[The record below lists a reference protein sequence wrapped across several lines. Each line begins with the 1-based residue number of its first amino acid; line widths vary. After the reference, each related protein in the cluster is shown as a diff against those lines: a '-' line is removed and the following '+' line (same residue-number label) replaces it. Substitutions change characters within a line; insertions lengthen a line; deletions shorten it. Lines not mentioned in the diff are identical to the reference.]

1 MRYSKLKIFSGTA
14 NPDLAEEVSAIS
26 GIPISNAEIFK
37 FSNDDTFVKINDNV
51 RGSDVFIIQPTCF
64 PVNDNIM
71 ELLIMIDSLKRA
83 SASRITC
90 IIPYYG
96 YARSDKKDQP
106 RVPITA
112 KLVADLITVA
122 GANRVITM
130 DLHADQIQ
138 GFFNIPVD
146 HLYAMPVFAK
156 HLLNLEIKP
165 ADMVIVSPD
174 SGGANRARYF
184 AKRMGC
190 PFAIGDKRRL
200 GNNNS
205 AEVLSVIGDVAGKVA
220 VLFDDIIDTGS
231 SLSKM
236 SEKLKEQ
243 GARKIY
249 ACCVHGVLSNNAAE
263 NIESSPIDTLFI
275 TNSIPLSQKNRECKK
290 IIPLSIAEMLSIA
303 IKKVHNEESISIL
316 FQ

>member
-1 MRYSKLKIFSGTA
+1 MTRLKLKIFSGTA
-14 NPDLAEEVSAIS
+14 NPELAREVAAIS
-26 GIPISNAEIFK
+26 GIPLSNAEIFK

-51 RGSDVFIIQPTCF
+51 RGSDVFIIQPTCY
-64 PVNDNIM
+64 PVNDNMM

-146 HLYAMPVFAK
+146 HLFSMAIFAK
-156 HLLNLEIKP
+156 HMHNLRIKP
-165 ADMVIVSPD
+165 EDMVIVSPD

-190 PFAIGDKRRL
+190 SFAIGDKRRV

-205 AEVLSVIGDVAGKVA
+205 AEVLNVIGDVKDKIAI
-220 VLFDDIIDTGS
+220 LYDDIIDTGS
-231 SLSKM
+231 SLKKM
-236 SEKLKEQ
+236 SHKLSEQ
-243 GARKIY
+243 GTKKIY
-249 ACCVHGVLSNNAAE
+249 ACCTHGVLSEGATKNME
-263 NIESSPIDTLFI
+263 DSDIDTLFI
-275 TNSIPLSQKNRECKK
+275 TNSIPLSPQNKQCPK
-290 IIPLSIAEMLSIA
+290 IVQLSIAEMLAIA
-303 IKKVHNEESISIL
+303 IKKVHLEESISIL
-316 FQ
+316 FK

>member
-1 MRYSKLKIFSGTA
+1 MGHSKLKIFSGTA
-14 NPDLAEEVSAIS
+14 NPDLAKEVSAIS

-83 SASRITC
+83 SAYRITC

-156 HLLNLEIKP
+156 YLQGLNIKP

-184 AKRMGC
+184 AKRMNC
-190 PFAIGDKRRL
+190 SFAIGDKRRV
-200 GNNNS
+200 GNDNN
-205 AEVLSVIGDVAGKVA
+205 AEVMSLMGDVAGKVA
-220 VLFDDIIDTGS
+220 ILFDDIIDTGS

-236 SEKLKEQ
+236 SVKIKEQ
-243 GARKIY
+243 GASKIY
-249 ACCVHGVLSNNAAE
+249 ACCVHGVLSSNAAD
-263 NIESSPIDTLFI
+263 NIQASPIDTLFI
-275 TNSIPLSQKNRECKK
+275 TNSIPLSPKHREYKK
-290 IIPLSIAEMLSIA
+290 IVQLSIAEMLSTA
-303 IKKVHNEESISIL
+303 IKKVHDEESISIL

>member
-1 MRYSKLKIFSGTA
+1 MNRLKLKIFSGTA
-14 NPDLAEEVSAIS
+14 NPDLAKEVSAIS
-26 GIPISNAEIFK
+26 GIPLSNAEIFK

-51 RGSDVFIIQPTCF
+51 RGSDVFIIQPTCY

-71 ELLIMIDSLKRA
+71 ELLIMVDSLKRA

-112 KLVADLITVA
+112 KLVADLITIA

-146 HLYAMPVFAK
+146 HLFSMAIFAK
-156 HLLNLEIKP
+156 HLQHLHIPP

-184 AKRMGC
+184 AKRLEC
-190 PFAIGDKRRL
+190 SFAIGDKRRV
-200 GNNNS
+200 GNDNT
-205 AEVLSVIGDVAGKVA
+205 AEVLNVIGDVKDKVA
-220 VLFDDIIDTGS
+220 ILYDDIIDTGG
-231 SLSKM
+231 SLQKM
-236 SEKLKEQ
+236 SYKLSEQ
-243 GARKIY
+243 GCSKIY
-249 ACCVHGVLSNNAAE
+249 ACCTHGVLSDGAAQNME
-263 NIESSPIDTLFI
+263 NSDIDTLFI
-275 TNSIPLSQKNRECKK
+275 TNSIPLSEKNKQCKK
-290 IIPLSIAEMLSIA
+290 IVQLSIAEMLATA
-303 IKKVHNEESISIL
+303 IKKVHLEESISIL
-316 FQ
+316 FK